1 MQTVALPP
9 SPALTMVKLPEDPG
23 HKQLVIAAI
32 GEAGEGKSTLLNLLL
47 NAPGDQ
53 ETFFAVSDEP
63 EACTLVP
70 RFRWVVMDPGYSY
83 HDVISPDVFYYNT
96 TRSLSSIN
104 SDGGYFAELVHF
116 FPTSPA
122 E

>member
-9 SPALTMVKLPEDPG
+9 SLALTMVKLPEDPG

-53 ETFFAVSDEP
+53 ETFFDVSDEP

-70 RFRWVVMDPGYSY
+70 RFRWLIMDPAYSY
-83 HDVISPDVFYYNT
+83 SRCYLSRCVLLQHNT
-96 TRSLSSIN
+96 QPLPIN

-116 FPTSPA
+116 LPDVTS
-122 E
+122 

>member
-70 RFRWVVMDPGYSY
+70 RFRWLVRWILGIAITMLSLQMCFIATQ
-83 HDVISPDVFYYNT
+83 HTASPNK
-96 TRSLSSIN
+96 
-104 SDGGYFAELVHF
+104 
-116 FPTSPA
+116 
-122 E
+122 

>member
-9 SPALTMVKLPEDPG
+9 SLPVTMVKLPEDPG

-70 RFRWVVMDPGYSY
+70 RFRCWVLLSRCYLSRCVLLQ
-83 HDVISPDVFYYNT
+83 HNT
-96 TRSLSSIN
+96 QPLPIN

-116 FPTSPA
+116 LPDVTS
-122 E
+122 

>member
-9 SPALTMVKLPEDPG
+9 SPAVTMVKLPEDPG

-70 RFRWVVMDPGYSY
+70 RFRWLIMDPGYS
-83 HDVISPDVFYYNT
+83 VFISRCYLSRCVLLQHNT
-96 TRSLSSIN
+96 QPLLN
-104 SDGGYFAELVHF
+104 KY
-116 FPTSPA
+116 
-122 E
+122 

>member
-70 RFRWVVMDPGYSY
+70 RFRWLITDPGYSY
-83 HDVISPDVFYYNT
+83 HDVISPDVFYCNT
-96 TRSLSSIN
+96 THSSSIN

-116 FPTSPA
+116 LPDVTS
-122 E
+122 

>member
-9 SPALTMVKLPEDPG
+9 SLALTMVKLPEDPG

-53 ETFFAVSDEP
+53 ETFFDVSDEP

-70 RFRWVVMDPGYSY
+70 RFRWLVMDLGIHITILSLQMCFIATQ
-83 HDVISPDVFYYNT
+83 HTASPQ
-96 TRSLSSIN
+96 
-104 SDGGYFAELVHF
+104 
-116 FPTSPA
+116 
-122 E
+122 

>member
-9 SPALTMVKLPEDPG
+9 SLAVTMVKLPEDPG

-70 RFRWVVMDPGYSY
+70 RFRWLVTDPGYSY
-83 HDVISPDVFYYNT
+83 HDVISPDVFYCNT
-96 TRSLSSIN
+96 THSLSSVN

-116 FPTSPA
+116 LPDVTS
-122 E
+122 